1 MIQAANK
8 SRVLVPAFLSSFC
21 KFAPKQRRYKYALL
35 NESAYIN
42 GKWCPS
48 KSGETFQVTNPANG
62 DVICSVSDCSV
73 DDVEE
78 AIQSARTAF
87 EGFKNTTAKERSALL
102 LKFYNLQLQHTEELA
117 RLMTAE
123 NGKPLVESRGEV
135 AYGASFLEW
144 FSAEARR
151 TYGDHVPAPVKGK
164 EMLFIRQP
172 IGVAAI
178 ITPWNF
184 PNAMITRKI
193 GAALAAGCTC
203 VIKPAPDTPLSALAL
218 AQLSEE
224 AGFPPGVLNVL
235 PSSEATTP
243 AVGLRL
249 CEHPDVAAVSFTG
262 SSAVGKLLL
271 KQCASTV
278 KKVSL
283 ELGGN
288 APFIVFDS
296 ANIDKAV
303 TGALACKFRNTGQT
317 CVSANRILVQDGI
330 HDRFVASLVE
340 AIQQKMKPGDG
351 FEPETTLGPL
361 INAKAV
367 DKVEHHVADAVEK
380 GSTVV
385 LGGKKHSLGGN
396 FFEPTLLTNVQRDML
411 VCQEETFG
419 PVASIIRFKTEE
431 EAVELANST
440 RVGLAGYFYSENV
453 SQVWRVA
460 KALEVGMVGV
470 NEGLMSCAEGAFGGV
485 KESGLGREGSRYG
498 MDEFMQLKYICFGG
512 LE

>member
-8 SRVLVPAFLSSFC
+8 SRVL
-21 KFAPKQRRYKYALL
+21 
-35 NESAYIN
+35 
-42 GKWCPS
+42 
-48 KSGETFQVTNPANG
+48 VTNPANG

-78 AIQSARTAF
+78 AIQSARSAF
-87 EGFKNTTAKERSALL
+87 EGFKNTTA
-102 LKFYNLQLQHTEELA
+102 
-117 RLMTAE
+117 
-123 NGKPLVESRGEV
+123 
-135 AYGASFLEW
+135 
-144 FSAEARR
+144 
-151 TYGDHVPAPVKGK
+151 
-164 EMLFIRQP
+164 
-172 IGVAAI
+172 
-178 ITPWNF
+178 
-184 PNAMITRKI
+184 
-193 GAALAAGCTC
+193 
-203 VIKPAPDTPLSALAL
+203 
-218 AQLSEE
+218 
-224 AGFPPGVLNVL
+224 
-235 PSSEATTP
+235 
-243 AVGLRL
+243 
-249 CEHPDVAAVSFTG
+249 
-262 SSAVGKLLL
+262 KLLL

-296 ANIDKAV
+296 ASIDKAV

-330 HDRFVASLVE
+330 HDRFVASLAE

-396 FFEPTLLTNVQRDML
+396 FFEPTLLTTCRGTCL
-411 VCQEETFG
+411 CARRRPLAPRFLL
-419 PVASIIRFKTEE
+419 SRFKTEE

-440 RVGLAGYFYSENV
+440 RVGLAGYFYSENI

-470 NEGLMSCAEGAFGGV
+470 NEGIMSCAEGAFGGV

>member
-8 SRVLVPAFLSSFC
+8 SRVLVPALLSSFC
-21 KFAPKQRRYKYALL
+21 KFAPKLRRHKYALL

-48 KSGETFQVTNPANG
+48 KSGKTFQVTNPANG

-123 NGKPLVESRGEV
+123 NGKPLVESRGEI

-151 TYGDHVPAPVKGK
+151 TYGDHVPSPVKGK

-203 VIKPAPDTPLSALAL
+203 VIKPAPDTPLSALGPGPAVRGGRL
-218 AQLSEE
+218 
-224 AGFPPGVLNVL
+224 PPG
-235 PSSEATTP
+235 PTTP

-330 HDRFVASLVE
+330 HDQFVASLAE
-340 AIQQKMKPGDG
+340 AIQQKMKPGNG
-351 FEPETTLGPL
+351 LEPETTLGPL

-470 NEGLMSCAEGAFGGV
+470 NEGLISCAEGAFGGV